1 MAINFNVDI
10 SAKLN
15 TSDPEQLIYQNELLQ
30 LAVLGGIRLDGLDRM
45 RSTLKVQLKQS
56 SRPPVRHNLDLY
68 NDTQLEKFIRK
79 CAEKLEIGTS
89 ILAGSFAELTELLEK
104 YRLEKIKET
113 KENLKPKGKQL
124 TKKETEEAE
133 TLLKSK
139 ELLTETNNLIEQS
152 GIIGEEVNRLIM
164 YIIFTNRKQ
173 EQPLH
178 VISLGSSG
186 TGKTHLQEKVGELIP
201 EEDRLSL
208 TSLSENSFYYFGK
221 QELKH
226 KVILIEDLDGAENA
240 LYPLRELQTKKRIVK
255 TIASK
260 NSKGET
266 QTKYLIVEGLVC
278 VAGCTTKE
286 QIYEDNANR
295 SFLLYLDESQEQDEK
310 IMQYQRR
317 AASGKVDKCKEL
329 EIQNFLQNVQ
339 RVLRPIKIINPF
351 AESLVLPQ
359 SVFKPRRTN
368 NHYLQF
374 IEAITFYYQY
384 QRESQFDKDTGE
396 EYIEV
401 TIEDIENANT
411 LLKDILLRKSD
422 ELTGSCRNYLE
433 NLKAYLKSKRKKQ
446 FTALEIRKQLRLPKT
461 TQWHYHKQ
469 LLDSYLIKKVAD
481 KKAKTNHLE
490 ITNEKEY
497 AALEAIA
504 SRDKAI
510 LTVFYGCG
518 LRRNE
523 GYHLNIGDIYWE
535 RSILHI
541 RKGKGYKER
550 FVPLNKT
557 NLNYLQDYVFDYRP
571 ILNKDKREEAFFI
584 SSRSKRMDAQSIA
597 LRLKLLQHRSN
608 NIELQQKN
616 IRLHVLRHSIATH
629 LLQNEMSLEK
639 ISRFLGHNSLESTQI
654 YTHLVESLDTQ

>member
-1 MAINFNVDI
+1 MATNFNADNP
-10 SAKLN
+10 K
-15 TSDPEQLIYQNELLQ
+15 QLIYENELLQ

-45 RSTLKVQLKQS
+45 RSTLKVQLQES

-89 ILAGSFAELTELLEK
+89 VLAGSFAELTELLEK
-104 YRLEKIKET
+104 YRLDRIKEQEEQAKPVVKKLSA
-113 KENLKPKGKQL
+113 KEIEKAIEFLSAP
-124 TKKETEEAE
+124 
-133 TLLKSK
+133 
-139 ELLTETNNLIEQS
+139 ELLGQTNNLIEQS
-152 GIIGEEVNRLIM
+152 GIIGEETNRLIM

-201 EEDRLSL
+201 DEDRLSL
-208 TSLSENSFYYFGK
+208 TTLSENAFYYF
-221 QELKH
+221 QRNELKN

-255 TIASK
+255 TIAGK

-266 QTKYLIVEGLVC
+266 STKYLIVEGPVC

-295 SFLLYLDESQEQDEK
+295 SFLLYLDESHEQDER
-310 IMQYQRR
+310 IMRYQRLLS
-317 AASGKVDKCKEL
+317 AGKIDTYKQQEVQQL
-329 EIQNFLQNVQ
+329 LQNVQ
-339 RVLRPIKIINPF
+339 RVLKPVKIINPF
-351 AESLVLPQ
+351 AEQLVLPH

-433 NLKAYLKSKRKKQ
+433 NLKAYLKSKKKKQ

-461 TQWHYHKQ
+461 SQWRYHKQ
-469 LLDSYLIKKVAD
+469 LEDACLIKKAQR
-481 KKAKTNHLE
+481 KGRQTNQYE

-497 AALEAIA
+497 NELEAQIQ
-504 SRDKAI
+504 
-510 LTVFYGCG
+510 TVLDNC
-518 LRRNE
+518 L
-523 GYHLNIGDIYWE
+523 E
-535 RSILHI
+535 RIKLSVGGGSP
-541 RKGKGYKER
+541 RSV
-550 FVPLNKT
+550 VPK
-557 NLNYLQDYVFDYRP
+557 
-571 ILNKDKREEAFFI
+571 
-584 SSRSKRMDAQSIA
+584 RSKIKTE
-597 LRLKLLQHRSN
+597 RLSKTKTTS
-608 NIELQQKN
+608 
-616 IRLHVLRHSIATH
+616 
-629 LLQNEMSLEK
+629 
-639 ISRFLGHNSLESTQI
+639 
-654 YTHLVESLDTQ
+654 

>member
-15 TSDPEQLIYQNELLQ
+15 KSDPEQLIYQNELSQ

-266 QTKYLIVEGLVC
+266 QTKYLIVEGPVC

-497 AALEAIA
+497 AALEAQIQ
-504 SRDKAI
+504 
-510 LTVFYGCG
+510 TVLDDCLKRIKLSVG
-518 LRRNE
+518 
-523 GYHLNIGDIYWE
+523 GDSP
-535 RSILHI
+535 RSIVPK
-541 RKGKGYKER
+541 RSKTKVER
-550 FVPLNKT
+550 LNKT
-557 NLNYLQDYVFDYRP
+557 
-571 ILNKDKREEAFFI
+571 KT
-584 SSRSKRMDAQSIA
+584 SS
-597 LRLKLLQHRSN
+597 
-608 NIELQQKN
+608 
-616 IRLHVLRHSIATH
+616 
-629 LLQNEMSLEK
+629 
-639 ISRFLGHNSLESTQI
+639 
-654 YTHLVESLDTQ
+654 